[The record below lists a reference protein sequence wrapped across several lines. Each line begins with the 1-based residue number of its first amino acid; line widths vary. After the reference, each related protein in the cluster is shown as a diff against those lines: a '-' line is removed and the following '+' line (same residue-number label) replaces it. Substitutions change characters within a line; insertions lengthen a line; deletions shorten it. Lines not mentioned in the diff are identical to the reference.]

1 MIKEEYTEIIRYVK
15 EKNSIS
21 RNMIKIKIFNLLWK
35 DINIS
40 EKFLKYLY
48 DEL

>member
-1 MIKEEYTEIIRYVK
+1 MIKEEHTEIIRYVK

-21 RNMIKIKIFNLLWK
+21 RNMIKIAIFNLLWK
-35 DINIS
+35 DLNIS
-40 EKFLKYLY
+40 EKFLKYLS